1 MTINPVSKK
10 SNQNSNRVQN
20 TLAEDYL
27 TKTNKPN
34 KREYGLLD
42 DKIILPEH
50 FAEFDLEIEKL
61 FYGEKLKSIT

>member
-10 SNQNSNRVQN
+10 SIQNSNIMQN
-20 TLAEDYL
+20 TLAKDHL
-27 TKTNKPN
+27 AKTNKPN
-34 KREYGLLD
+34 EREYGLLD

-61 FYGEKLKSIT
+61 FYKEN

>member
-1 MTINPVSKK
+1 MTTQPLSKK

-20 TLAEDYL
+20 TLTEDHI

-34 KREYGLLD
+34 GREYGLLD
-42 DKIILPEH
+42 DKIILPED

-61 FYGEKLKSIT
+61 FYGAD